1 MSKGSSTKNP
11 EGNSQHFR
19 ARLIRLAKEELPR
32 LVGQS
37 YTDAVTACLSVTEK
51 DSDATTRKK
60 LCWKLKPEDLSWSAR
75 WASIA
80 IREQL
85 VDIQKQIPVL
95 PDPVQDAG
103 TKERNQLVPIASTQ
117 YHTQMPSGTIEG
129 GRYKVG
135 IVGAGAAGLFTGLI
149 FDHLK
154 EVYGLDVKYE
164 ILESNDNKRLG
175 GRLYTHYFNDPRE
188 HPHDYYD
195 VGAMRFPDTKVM
207 SRVFALFTELQ
218 MQEKE
223 LTKDNQAGDL
233 VLYYLNSANT
243 TELFNDILVKNPT
256 KDSESTAATFKVT
269 GLPPRQTTQKPSEII
284 QAQLDELKKTLQVDP
299 EKGWK
304 DFIEKAD
311 KLDFDTTEWLET
323 GTAWYDEALTE
334 MVLEDLN
341 FSGEHKWYCVM
352 GGSQE
357 IAKRMLA
364 KLEEKHQDRV
374 LFGKKVTKIDRLHG
388 PSRNGPHHDQ
398 DLPQLAVEVAGESQ
412 ARVYDAVLNSAPL
425 GNMQRMNLRGLNL
438 NWGTKQA
445 IRSLGYGASC
455 KVGIRFKTLWWIER
469 GISQGGV
476 SKTDQPIRNCVYPS
490 YNINDPVDQPG
501 VLLASYTWSQE
512 AQRIGTL
519 INNNSAD
526 GEAELKALL
535 IDNLAQLHSSS
546 KEEYNEVKGIIESNY
561 ETHYAYDW
569 YSDPGTTGAF
579 AYFGPGQFKNMYPYI
594 VRNDGT
600 HIIIGEASSA
610 HHAWVVG
617 ALESAVRGVYQFLYR
632 HSKHDAKANEVLQA
646 YNRDEVRPPFGP
658 VPAEFDRTQDVVP
671 LGVAHPEREKDVC
684 ATGEWLRQ
692 GVLAEEIRLKQGGD
706 RLDPAK
712 VERKEV
718 TEFLAVKG
726 EV

>member
-1 MSKGSSTKNP
+1 MATATETKFA
-11 EGNSQHFR
+11 H
-19 ARLIRLAKEELPR
+19 
-32 LVGQS
+32 
-37 YTDAVTACLSVTEK
+37 
-51 DSDATTRKK
+51 
-60 LCWKLKPEDLSWSAR
+60 LKPEDLSWSAR
-75 WASIA
+75 WSSIA

-85 VDIQKQIPVL
+85 LDIQKAIPVL
-95 PDPVQDAG
+95 PNPIQDVG
-103 TKERNQLVPIASTQ
+103 IKERDQLVPIASTL
-117 YHTQMPSGTIEG
+117 YHDEMQSGTIEG
-129 GRYKVG
+129 RKYKVG
-135 IVGAGAAGLFTGLI
+135 IIGAGCAGLFTGLI

-164 ILESNDNKRLG
+164 ILESNDDKRLG
-175 GRLYTHYFNDPRE
+175 GRLYTHYFNDPKE

-195 VGAMRFPDTKVM
+195 VGAMRFPVMKVM
-207 SRVFALFTELQ
+207 SRVFSLFIDELQ
-218 MQEKE
+218 MQTKE
-223 LTKDNQAGDL
+223 STKDTQPGDL
-233 VLYYLNSANT
+233 VPYYLDGKNT
-243 TELFNDILVKNPT
+243 AELYNDILVTNPT
-256 KDSESTAATFKVT
+256 EKSDSTAATFNIT
-269 GLPPRQTTQKPSEII
+269 GLPPGQISQKPSDII
-284 QAQLDELKKTLQVDP
+284 NVQLDELKNNLQADP

-304 DFIEKAD
+304 DFID
-311 KLDFDTTEWLET
+311 KFDKFSVREYLLQRLDFDTTEWLET
-323 GTAWYDEALTE
+323 YSYGTSWYDEALTE
-334 MVLEDLN
+334 MVLEHLN
-341 FSGEHKWYCVM
+341 FAEKHDWYCVI

-357 IAKRMLA
+357 IAKRMFV
-364 KLEEKHQDRV
+364 KLEGKYKGRV
-374 LFGKKVTKIDRLHG
+374 QFDH
-388 PSRNGPHHDQ
+388 
-398 DLPQLAVEVAGESQ
+398 PQLAVQVAGESKP
-412 ARVYDAVLNSAPL
+412 REYNAVFNSAPL

-455 KVGIRFKTLWWIER
+455 KVGIRFKTLWWIKR
-469 GISQGGV
+469 GIKQGGV

-490 YNINDPVDQPG
+490 YNINDPVDKPG

-519 INNNSAD
+519 INSNPAD

-546 KEEYNEVKGIIESNY
+546 KKEYEEVKDIIEDNY
-561 ETHYAYDW
+561 DTHFAYDW
-569 YSDPGTTGAF
+569 YADPGTTGAF

-600 HIIIGEASSA
+600 HIIIGEASST

-617 ALESAVRGVYQFLYR
+617 AFESAVRGVYQFLYK
-632 HSKHDAKANEVLQA
+632 HSKHDAKVNEVLQA
-646 YNRDEVRPPFGP
+646 YNHNKVRAPFGP

-684 ATGEWLRQ
+684 YVGEWLRQ

-718 TEFLAVKG
+718 TEFLTVK
-726 EV
+726 V